1 LLVALCL
8 VTGKCGKYVR
18 KCTSWNRYND
28 VLYVTDS
35 RGDPVQLIRERSR
48 MSRDC
53 QTMEVQTKTTYSLV
67 GCTEATDNHLECNI
81 TLTDAKVLW
90 NHDYFAEKEIV
101 CDPDVSD
108 RWVDVTSVSCVFDDV
123 DVFDYLKY
131 SLNDMDRKE
140 LYIDDNLFRMDG
152 INYSWN
158 GYCGIDWKAVG
169 MWFYFTCCGLIF
181 VLLVYRSLYYHL
193 QLQDVKAINKKHREK
208 KLSPEPIPTEKV
220 KT

>member
-1 LLVALCL
+1 MRIVIVLLVVLCL

-131 SLNDMDRKE
+131 S
-140 LYIDDNLFRMDG
+140 
-152 INYSWN
+152 WN

-208 KLSPEPIPTEKV
+208 KSSPEPIPTEKV
-220 KT
+220 KTN